1 MHGLNISSKE
11 ALKEDG
17 YDNDVTTK
25 AVLLNNFV
33 LTGQFIA
40 KASGVVSG
48 VEAAGGV
55 FQHQFQNQ
63 SRNFTEK
70 RFLCQSWY
78 RYRLL
83 CRDQSRISCG
93 RTGGLKYFPKDEWDC
108 DRNQ

>member
-1 MHGLNISSKE
+1 MDARIEHIIKE

-25 AVLLNNFV
+25 AVFPNNFV

-55 FQHQFQNQ
+55 FQYIN
-63 SRNFTEK
+63 SK
-70 RFLCQSWY
+70 
-78 RYRLL
+78 
-83 CRDQSRISCG
+83 IS
-93 RTGGLKYFPKDEWDC
+93 
-108 DRNQ
+108 